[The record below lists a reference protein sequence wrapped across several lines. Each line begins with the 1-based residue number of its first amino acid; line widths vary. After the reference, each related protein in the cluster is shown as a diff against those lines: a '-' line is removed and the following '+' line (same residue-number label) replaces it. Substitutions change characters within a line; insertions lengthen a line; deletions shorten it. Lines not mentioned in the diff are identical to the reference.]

1 MYKKLAQENRWWANQ
16 ASAAS
21 KKRTEFKLVTAQ
33 QGTSQIKTAAG
44 SVAARAIRILGWL
57 AAAWAWAFTAEL
69 VRRVGGGQRS
79 LKRHEFE
86 SIELKR
92 GGFGDVF

>member
-1 MYKKLAQENRWWANQ
+1 MYKKLSQENRWWTNQ
-16 ASAAS
+16 TSASS
-21 KKRTEFKLVTAQ
+21 RQKTEFKLVASH
-33 QGTSQIKTAAG
+33 QGASQIKTATF
-44 SVAARAIRILGWL
+44 SFAARAIQILGWL
-57 AAAWAWAFTAEL
+57 TAAWAWAFTAEL
-69 VRRVGGGQRS
+69 VRKVGGGKRS